1 MSGVHFSNLSA
12 LFFLWSLPLLILVY
26 IYASY
31 KRKQALETFAHTS
44 ILTRINISINQTKR
58 LWKMIL
64 ILAAFVFIIIGLA
77 RPGWNPQPRKI
88 SRMGRDVVF
97 IIDVSKSMLAED
109 LAPNRLERAKLAIN
123 DCIDRLKGKGD
134 RIALIA
140 FAGTAVVKCP
150 LTLEEKFFRR
160 MVEDIS
166 IYSIARGGTKIGDA
180 IRIAVNDIFDDKEK
194 RYKDII
200 LITDGE
206 DDDSFPEK
214 AAQGAGERGIRLLA
228 FGLGDENEGTRIPI
242 TDENGRRTYMTYED
256 DEGNKQLVI
265 SRLDADMLRKMVNA
279 TPGGKYLNVATG
291 NFDLGKIYLDLV
303 AGAEKKEL
311 ESSTVKLYE
320 ERFQVF
326 LMLGFILLAVKML
339 IGIRR
344 KKKENA

>member
-1 MSGVHFSNLSA
+1 MSGVHFSNLPA
-12 LFFLWSLPLLILVY
+12 LFFLWAIPLLVLVY
-26 IYASY
+26 MYASY

-44 ILTRINISINQTKR
+44 ILSKINTSINNTKR
-58 LWKMIL
+58 LRKMI
-64 ILAAFVFIIIGLA
+64 IIMAAFVFIIIGLA
-77 RPGWNPQPRKI
+77 RPGWNPKPRKI

-109 LAPNRLERAKLAIN
+109 IAPNRLERAKLAII
-123 DCIDRLKGKGD
+123 DCVDRLKGD
-134 RIALIA
+134 RVGLIA
-140 FAGTAVVKCP
+140 FAGTAAVKCP
-150 LTLEEKFFRR
+150 LTLDYGFFRS

-166 IYSIARGGTKIGDA
+166 IYSISRGGTKIGDA
-180 IRIAVNDIFDDKEK
+180 IRMAVNSIFDDKEK

-214 AAQGAGERGIRLLA
+214 AAATAGERGIRLLA

-242 TDENGRRTYMTYED
+242 TDENGRRTYMTYND
-256 DEGNKQLVI
+256 ADGNTQIVI

-279 TPGGKYLNVATG
+279 TPGGRYLNVATG

-303 AGAEKKEL
+303 ASAEKKEL

-326 LMLGFILLAVKML
+326 LLLGFILLVGEMF
-339 IGIRR
+339 ISIRR
-344 KKKENA
+344 KKKKNA